1 MKKSLD
7 NLNESI
13 EPGLEEAQHNNYIT
27 IDNKPIRVLGQFV
40 NEIIEFIT
48 KLEQA

>member
-7 NLNESI
+7 NLNDSII

-40 NEIIEFIT
+40 NEIIVFI
-48 KLEQA
+48 